1 VIYALLFTRVHEK
14 NLRHFKLEVA
24 DVMLELV
31 PISPFN
37 PEEAFSTNST
47 FSQT

>member
-1 VIYALLFTRVHEK
+1 VIYALLFIRVYEK

-31 PISPFN
+31 PTSPFN
-37 PEEAFSTNST
+37 PEEAFSTNGT